1 MLKALAVFWAAISLT
16 HAEVFPVRTFGVA
29 DGLAEDRIN
38 AIVED
43 ARGFVW
49 FACTGGISRFDGYR
63 FVTWGAWPGALYRG
77 ANAFMADP
85 NGNYWVAMHDGIRR
99 FRYEGGPLKSDLFVV
114 DTTEKRL
121 YGLIRTSSGRLMAWN
136 SLAAFEM
143 GDDRGVAL
151 ARFAEHK
158 GQFLIDEVTEDRS
171 GRIWVVVGGSAI
183 GIYDLARSRSAPL
196 QTMPW
201 PPNLSSVDAMLEA
214 PQGYMWLGTRVGLLR
229 YERHSGQPAWKAT
242 GIFGVKSGLGGRDVK
257 ALLRRSN
264 GEIWVGHAEGIS
276 RFLESDADHPRFR
289 NLGAAQG
296 LTGGRITALT
306 EDRAGNVWAGTE
318 SSGVMLIKTGEFTTY
333 QENDGVKG
341 TLLQVL
347 VNRQTGMLML
357 VGDAP
362 GSSNR
367 VLTFFDRNGFH
378 QEPATSL
385 WPNSQWIWQ
394 RLLIQSRTGNWWA
407 ATERGLCRF
416 PAVDGTALPRTKPE
430 ACYSGEPIFHIFED
444 SQGNVWASAQG
455 DRLLRWDRG
464 TDQIAYLSRDGAESA
479 EPRDFGQ
486 LVSAMAEDR
495 DGNIWLGKFGDGGFM
510 RYAHGHFTHFG
521 PAEGAPPGV
530 VNALYLDSHGELW
543 IATAG
548 GGLTSV
554 ANAGA
559 AKPHFKTYDASQG
572 IGSDIV
578 RCIVEDRF
586 GNIWAGTAQ
595 GAVRLNPTSGAIE
608 RFANTA
614 IFKSAVRDHDGTLW
628 FATSRGLARI
638 VPHADRRGEPR
649 EVVFTAISI
658 AGKKYPI
665 APLGASRV
673 GEVTLDPDQNH
684 VEIEFAAPGGDSGG
698 ALHYRV
704 RLEGADSGWSAPQTE
719 NHVDY
724 HQLMAGSYR
733 FLAKSLNSNGTE
745 GASIAEFDFRI
756 LPPVWLRWWF
766 ELPVTL
772 LVLSFAYWLHT
783 RRVERL
789 VAIERVRAGI
799 ASDLHDDIG
808 ASLARI
814 SVLSEVARV
823 QLKTDTGLAYA
834 QLVHIGS
841 AASEMLESMNDI
853 VWSLRSSGA
862 RVESLVERMRD
873 FAIDVLSPAG
883 IKFTLA
889 CDEGLQENKLS
900 GDARRQLLLIFKE
913 CVHNICKHA
922 ACREVRVELVAAG
935 GKMIM
940 TVSDDGRGP
949 RWAAE
954 SRGNGVPSMTRRARS
969 LGGEVEIGER
979 PGGGFRVTLQIPIRA
994 D

>member
-1 MLKALAVFWAAISLT
+1 MWKALPVLWAAISVAR
-16 HAEVFPVRTFGVA
+16 AEVFPIRAFGVA

-38 AIVED
+38 SIVED

-49 FACTGGISRFDGYR
+49 FAGTGGISRFDGYR
-63 FVTWGAWPGALYRG
+63 FVTWGAWPGTLYRG
-77 ANAFMADP
+77 ANAFIADP
-85 NGNYWVAMHDGIRR
+85 KGNYWVAMHDGVRR
-99 FRYEGGPLKSDLFVV
+99 FRGEGGPLKSDLFAVSTPGEPV
-114 DTTEKRL
+114 N
-121 YGLIRTSSGRLMAWN
+121 GLVRNSSGRLIAWN
-136 SLAAFEM
+136 SRGGFEIAE
-143 GDDRGVAL
+143 DRGVAFT
-151 ARFAEHK
+151 RFAEHK
-158 GQFLIDEVTEDRS
+158 GPFLIDEVMEDRS

-183 GIYDLARSRSAPL
+183 GIYDLARSRSTPI
-196 QTMPW
+196 QTIPW
-201 PPNLSSVDAMLEA
+201 PPNLRSVDAMLEA
-214 PQGYMWLGTRVGLLR
+214 PEGYMWLGTDVGLLR
-229 YERHSGQPAWKAT
+229 YERHSGQPAWKAM
-242 GIFGVKSGLGGRDVK
+242 GVFGVKNGLGGREVK

-264 GEIWVGHAEGIS
+264 GEIWVGDSEGIS
-276 RFLESDADHPRFR
+276 RFRERDADHPRFS

-333 QENDGVKG
+333 QENDGIKG

-347 VNRQTGMLML
+347 EDRRTGTLMI
-357 VGDAP
+357 VGEAP
-362 GSSNR
+362 GNSNR
-367 VLTFFDRNGFH
+367 VLTFFDRKGFH
-378 QEPATSL
+378 WEPATSL
-385 WPNSQWIWQ
+385 WPIAQWIWQ

-407 ATERGLCRF
+407 ATRRGLCRF
-416 PAVDGTALPRTKPE
+416 PAVDGTVLPRTKPE
-430 ACYSGEPIFHIFED
+430 ACYTGEAIFHIFED
-444 SQGNVWASAQG
+444 SRGNVWASAQG
-455 DRLLRWDRG
+455 DRLLRWDSRR
-464 TDQIAYLSRDGAESA
+464 DQIAYLSRDGAESA
-479 EPRDFGQ
+479 EPRNFGQ

-495 DGNIWLGKFGDGGFM
+495 DGNIWMGKFAGGLM

-530 VNALYLDSHGELW
+530 VNALYPDSHGRLW
-543 IATAG
+543 IGTTG

-554 ANAGA
+554 VNAGA
-559 AKPHFKTYDASQG
+559 AKPHFKTYHASQG

-586 GNIWAGTAQ
+586 GKIWAGTTQ
-595 GAVRLNPTSGAIE
+595 GAVRLEPISGAIE
-608 RFANTA
+608 RFANTGK
-614 IFKSAVRDHDGTLW
+614 FKSAVRDRDGTLW

-638 VPHADRRGEPR
+638 VPRADRRGEPR
-649 EVVFTAISI
+649 DVVFTSISI
-658 AGKKYPI
+658 AGKRYPL

-673 GEVTLDPDQNH
+673 AEVTLDPDQNH

-698 ALHYRV
+698 AVHYRV

-733 FLAKSLNSNGTE
+733 FFAKSLDSDETE
-745 GASIAEFDFRI
+745 GASFAEFDFRI
-756 LPPVWLRWWF
+756 LPPVWRRWWF
-766 ELPVTL
+766 ELPVAL
-772 LVLSFAYWLHT
+772 LVLGFAYWLHT

-789 VAIERVRAGI
+789 VAIERVRSGI

-814 SVLSEVARV
+814 SILSEVARV
-823 QLKTDTGLAYA
+823 QLRTDTGLAHA

-862 RVESLVERMRD
+862 RVESLIERMRD
-873 FAIDVLSPAG
+873 FATDVLGPAG

-889 CDEGLQENKLS
+889 CDDTLQENKLS

-913 CVHNICKHA
+913 CMHNICKHA

-935 GKMIM
+935 GRMIM

-949 RWAAE
+949 QWASA

-969 LGGEVEIGER
+969 LGGEIEIGER
-979 PGGGFRVTLQIPIRA
+979 SGGGYRVTLQIPIRA